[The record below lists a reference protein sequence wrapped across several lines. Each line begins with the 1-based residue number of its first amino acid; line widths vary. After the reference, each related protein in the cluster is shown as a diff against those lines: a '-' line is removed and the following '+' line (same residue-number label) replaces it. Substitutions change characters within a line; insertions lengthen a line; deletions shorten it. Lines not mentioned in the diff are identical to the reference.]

1 MKKRSKKNSIDGT
14 NLPDSRLVELLDRC
28 AISVKD
34 IETNKKSKIKMEKRE
49 DKPVQLVQKMNLEHK
64 SLEVSMLE
72 KDDFSDEELESYL
85 SKGEIK
91 ATDKVTIPPKI
102 LFVGDCTIAT
112 FGNFSASTGKAKSK
126 KTFNISAMVAAA
138 VTNTTVLNYRACLPE
153 GKRKILYFDTEQ
165 SKYHC
170 HNVLERIYKLSGL
183 SVKKDDPRLLFW
195 GLREYTP
202 KLRIALID
210 YALRKHQEVG
220 LVIID
225 GLRDLMYD
233 INNGKEATDVM
244 TVLMAWTSV
253 YDLHIH
259 TVLHLN
265 KNDNNPRGHIGTEL
279 ENKAETVLIISKN
292 LQNNSISEVRP
303 MHMRDK
309 EFSTFAF
316 HIDDNK
322 LPVLDNGISV
332 TVVKRREKS
341 LVSLDNEVHQEIL
354 SKAFKN
360 NTPTRYSDLVEM
372 VSRAYE
378 DAGYKRGTNGI
389 KDLLKLLSG
398 KGIIVKQDDAYI
410 YKSEGFV
417 NPSTEESKKV

>member
-1 MKKRSKKNSIDGT
+1 MEQKAKKKGQPT
-14 NLPDSRLVELLDRC
+14 Q
-28 AISVKD
+28 
-34 IETNKKSKIKMEKRE
+34 EK
-49 DKPVQLVQKMNLEHK
+49 QLEQQ
-64 SLEVSMLE
+64 SLEVSMLN
-72 KDDFSDEELESYL
+72 KDSFSDEELESYL
-85 SKGEIK
+85 SKGAIR
-91 ATDKVTIPPKI
+91 ACDKITVPPKI

-153 GKRKILYFDTEQ
+153 GKRSILYFDTEQ

-170 HNVLERIYKLSGL
+170 HTVLERIYKLSGL
-183 SVKKDDPRLLFW
+183 SLQKDDPRLMFW

-202 KLRIALID
+202 KLRIAVID
-210 YALRKHQEVG
+210 YALRKYEGVG

-292 LQNNSISEVRP
+292 IQNNSISEVKP

-309 EFSTFAF
+309 EFTTFAF
-316 HIDDNK
+316 HIDDNR
-322 LPVLDNGISV
+322 LPVLDSSMSV
-332 TVVKRREKS
+332 TVVKPREKS
-341 LVSLDNEVHQEIL
+341 LVSLDNDVHKEIL
-354 SKAFKN
+354 CRLFEEHAPSK
-360 NTPTRYSDLVEM
+360 YSELVEL
-372 VSRAYE
+372 VSQAYE
-378 DAGYKRGTNGI
+378 AAGYKRGMNGI
-389 KDLLKLLSG
+389 KNLIKLLSS
-398 KGIIVKQDDAYI
+398 KGIIAKEGNVYT
-410 YKSEGFV
+410 YKSECFES
-417 NPSTEESKKV
+417 PSQTLESQV

>member
-1 MKKRSKKNSIDGT
+1 MENKN
-14 NLPDSRLVELLDRC
+14 
-28 AISVKD
+28 
-34 IETNKKSKIKMEKRE
+34 NKNRQEVTEK
-49 DKPVQLVQKMNLEHK
+49 QLEHQ
-64 SLEVSMLE
+64 SLEVSMLN
-72 KDDFSDEELESYL
+72 KDSFSDEELESYL

-91 ATDKVTIPPKI
+91 ATDKIIVPQKI

-138 VTNTTVLNYRACLPE
+138 ITNSTVLNYRACLPE
-153 GKRKILYFDTEQ
+153 GKRNILYFDTEQ
-165 SKYHC
+165 SKFHC
-170 HNVLERIYKLSGL
+170 HTVLERIYKLSGL
-183 SVKKDDPRLLFW
+183 SLQEDDPRLMFW

-202 KLRIALID
+202 KLRIAVID
-210 YALRKHQEVG
+210 YALRKYDEVG

-253 YDLHIH
+253 YELHIH

-292 LQNNSISEVRP
+292 TMNNSVSEVKP

-309 EFSTFAF
+309 EFTTFAF

-322 LPVLDNGISV
+322 LPVLDSSMSV
-332 TVVKRREKS
+332 TVVKPREKS

-354 SKAFKN
+354 SKVFEEKP
-360 NTPTRYSDLVEM
+360 PTKYNELVD
-372 VSRAYE
+372 VVAQAYE
-378 DAGYKRGTNGI
+378 AAGYKRGMNGI
-389 KDLLKLLSG
+389 KGLLKLLTS
-398 KGIIVKQDDAYI
+398 KGIIVKEENGYA
-410 YKSEGFV
+410 YKSECFE
-417 NPSTEESKKV
+417 NPNTSSEK

>member
-1 MKKRSKKNSIDGT
+1 MDNK
-14 NLPDSRLVELLDRC
+14 
-28 AISVKD
+28 
-34 IETNKKSKIKMEKRE
+34 TNKNRQDIPEK
-49 DKPVQLVQKMNLEHK
+49 QLEHQ
-64 SLEVSMLE
+64 SLEVSMLN
-72 KDDFSDEELESYL
+72 KDSFSDEELESYL
-85 SKGEIK
+85 SKGEIR
-91 ATDKVTIPPKI
+91 ATDKITVPPKI

-138 VTNTTVLNYRACLPE
+138 VTNSTVLNYRACLPE
-153 GKRKILYFDTEQ
+153 GKRNILYFDTEQ
-165 SKYHC
+165 SKFHC
-170 HNVLERIYKLSGL
+170 HSVLERIYKLSGL
-183 SVKKDDPRLLFW
+183 SLKEDDPRLMFW

-202 KLRIALID
+202 KLRIAVID
-210 YALRKHQEVG
+210 YALRKYDEVG

-253 YDLHIH
+253 YELHIH

-292 LQNNSISEVRP
+292 TMNNSVSEVRP

-309 EFSTFAF
+309 EFTTFAF

-322 LPVLDNGISV
+322 LPVLDSSMSV
-332 TVVKRREKS
+332 TVVKPREKS

-354 SKAFKN
+354 GKVFEE
-360 NTPTRYSDLVEM
+360 NTPTKYNELVD
-372 VSRAYE
+372 VVAQAYE
-378 DAGYKRGTNGI
+378 AAGYKRGINGI
-389 KDLLKLLSG
+389 KGLLKLLTG
-398 KGIIVKQDDAYI
+398 KGIIVKEENGYA
-410 YKSEGFV
+410 YKSECFE
-417 NPSTEESKKV
+417 NPNKNSEK

>member
-1 MKKRSKKNSIDGT
+1 
-14 NLPDSRLVELLDRC
+14 
-28 AISVKD
+28 
-34 IETNKKSKIKMEKRE
+34 MEKRD
-49 DKPVQLVQKMNLEHK
+49 DKPVQIVQRTNHEHK

-354 SKAFKN
+354 SKAFKKN
-360 NTPTRYSDLVEM
+360 SPTRYSDLVEM
-372 VSRAYE
+372 VSLAYE

-398 KGIIVKQDDAYI
+398 KGIIVKQGDTYI
-410 YKSEGFV
+410 YKSEGFTKPNLDV
-417 NPSTEESKKV
+417 NKEV

>member
-1 MKKRSKKNSIDGT
+1 
-14 NLPDSRLVELLDRC
+14 
-28 AISVKD
+28 
-34 IETNKKSKIKMEKRE
+34 MEKRE
-49 DKPVQLVQKMNLEHK
+49 DKPVQLVQKSNLEHK

-165 SKYHC
+165 SKFHC

-360 NTPTRYSDLVEM
+360 NSPTRYSDLVEM

>member
-1 MKKRSKKNSIDGT
+1 MEKSQ
-14 NLPDSRLVELLDRC
+14 
-28 AISVKD
+28 
-34 IETNKKSKIKMEKRE
+34 NKKMPFSPHDQHE
-49 DKPVQLVQKMNLEHK
+49 
-64 SLEVSMLE
+64 SLEVSMLN
-72 KDDFSDEELESYL
+72 KDNFSDEELESYL
-85 SKGEIK
+85 KKGAIK
-91 ATDKVTIPPKI
+91 ATDKVTIPPEI

-138 VTNTTVLNYRACLPE
+138 VTNTTVLNYRASLPE
-153 GKRKILYFDTEQ
+153 GKRNILYFDTEQ
-165 SKYHC
+165 SKFHC
-170 HNVLERIYKLSGL
+170 HTVLERIYKLSGL
-183 SVKKDDPRLLFW
+183 SLRKDDSRLMFW

-210 YALRKHQEVG
+210 YALRKFDGVG

-279 ENKAETVLIISKN
+279 ENKAETVLVISKN
-292 LQNNSISEVRP
+292 VQNNSISEVKP

-322 LPVLDNGISV
+322 LPVLESGFSV
-332 TVVKRREKS
+332 TVLKRKGKS
-341 LVSLDNEVHQEIL
+341 LVSLDDKTHREIL
-354 SKAFKN
+354 SKIFEGKAPAKYN
-360 NTPTRYSDLVEM
+360 NLVEAAAK
-372 VSRAYE
+372 AYKE
-378 DAGYKRGTNGI
+378 AGF
-389 KDLLKLLSG
+389 SM
-398 KGIIVKQDDAYI
+398 
-410 YKSEGFV
+410 E
-417 NPSTEESKKV
+417 

>member
-1 MKKRSKKNSIDGT
+1 MENKN
-14 NLPDSRLVELLDRC
+14 
-28 AISVKD
+28 
-34 IETNKKSKIKMEKRE
+34 NKNRQEVTEK
-49 DKPVQLVQKMNLEHK
+49 QLEHQ
-64 SLEVSMLE
+64 SLEVSMLN
-72 KDDFSDEELESYL
+72 KDSLSDEELESYL
-85 SKGEIK
+85 SKGAIK
-91 ATDKVTIPPKI
+91 ASDKIIVPQKI

-138 VTNTTVLNYRACLPE
+138 ITNSTVLNYRACLPE
-153 GKRKILYFDTEQ
+153 GKRNILYFDTEQ
-165 SKYHC
+165 SKFHC
-170 HNVLERIYKLSGL
+170 HTVLERIYKLSGL
-183 SVKKDDPRLLFW
+183 SLQEDDPRLMFW

-202 KLRIALID
+202 KLRIAVID
-210 YALRKHQEVG
+210 YALRKYDEVG

-253 YDLHIH
+253 YELHIH

-292 LQNNSISEVRP
+292 TMNNSVSEVKP

-309 EFSTFAF
+309 EFTTFAF

-322 LPVLDNGISV
+322 LPVLDSSMSV
-332 TVVKRREKS
+332 TVVKPREKS

-354 SKAFKN
+354 SKVFEEKP
-360 NTPTRYSDLVEM
+360 PTKYNELVD
-372 VSRAYE
+372 VVAQAYE
-378 DAGYKRGTNGI
+378 AAGYKRGMNGI
-389 KDLLKLLSG
+389 KGLLKLLTS
-398 KGIIVKQDDAYI
+398 KGIIVKKENGYA
-410 YKSEGFV
+410 YKSECFEIP
-417 NPSTEESKKV
+417 NKNSEK

>member
-1 MKKRSKKNSIDGT
+1 MEQKAKKKGQPT
-14 NLPDSRLVELLDRC
+14 Q
-28 AISVKD
+28 
-34 IETNKKSKIKMEKRE
+34 EK
-49 DKPVQLVQKMNLEHK
+49 QLEQQ
-64 SLEVSMLE
+64 SLEVSMLN
-72 KDDFSDEELESYL
+72 KDSFSDEELESYL
-85 SKGEIK
+85 SKGAIR
-91 ATDKVTIPPKI
+91 ACDKITVPPKI

-153 GKRKILYFDTEQ
+153 GKRSILYFDTEQ

-170 HNVLERIYKLSGL
+170 HTVLERIYKLSGL
-183 SVKKDDPRLLFW
+183 SLQKDDPRLMFW

-202 KLRIALID
+202 KLRIAVID
-210 YALRKHQEVG
+210 YALRKYEGVG

-292 LQNNSISEVRP
+292 IQNNSISEVKP

-309 EFSTFAF
+309 EFTTFAF
-316 HIDDNK
+316 HIDDNR
-322 LPVLDNGISV
+322 LPVLDSSMSV
-332 TVVKRREKS
+332 TVVKPREKS
-341 LVSLDNEVHQEIL
+341 LVSLDNEVHKEIL
-354 SKAFKN
+354 CRLFEEHAPSK
-360 NTPTRYSDLVEM
+360 YSELVEL
-372 VSRAYE
+372 VSQAYE
-378 DAGYKRGTNGI
+378 AAGYKRGMNGI
-389 KDLLKLLSG
+389 KNLIKLLSS
-398 KGIIVKQDDAYI
+398 KGIIAKEGNVYT
-410 YKSEGFV
+410 YKSECFES
-417 NPSTEESKKV
+417 PSQTLESQV

>member
-1 MKKRSKKNSIDGT
+1 
-14 NLPDSRLVELLDRC
+14 
-28 AISVKD
+28 
-34 IETNKKSKIKMEKRE
+34 MEKRE
-49 DKPVQLVQKMNLEHK
+49 DKPVQLVQKSNLEHK

-112 FGNFSASTGKAKSK
+112 FVNFSASTGKAKSK

-360 NTPTRYSDLVEM
+360 NSPTRYSDLVEM

-410 YKSEGFV
+410 YKSDGFV

>member
-1 MKKRSKKNSIDGT
+1 
-14 NLPDSRLVELLDRC
+14 
-28 AISVKD
+28 
-34 IETNKKSKIKMEKRE
+34 MEKRD
-49 DKPVQLVQKMNLEHK
+49 DKPLQIVQRTDHEHK

-360 NTPTRYSDLVEM
+360 NSPTRYSDLVEM

>member
-1 MKKRSKKNSIDGT
+1 
-14 NLPDSRLVELLDRC
+14 
-28 AISVKD
+28 
-34 IETNKKSKIKMEKRE
+34 MEKRD
-49 DKPVQLVQKMNLEHK
+49 DKPVQIVQRTDHEHK

-112 FGNFSASTGKAKSK
+112 FGNFSASTGMAKSK

-183 SVKKDDPRLLFW
+183 FVKKDDPRLLFW

-354 SKAFKN
+354 SKAFKKN
-360 NTPTRYSDLVEM
+360 SPTRYSDLVEM
-372 VSRAYE
+372 VSLAYE

-398 KGIIVKQDDAYI
+398 KGIIVKQGDTYI
-410 YKSEGFV
+410 YKSEGFTKPNPDV
-417 NPSTEESKKV
+417 NKEV

>member
-1 MKKRSKKNSIDGT
+1 
-14 NLPDSRLVELLDRC
+14 
-28 AISVKD
+28 
-34 IETNKKSKIKMEKRE
+34 MEKRD
-49 DKPVQLVQKMNLEHK
+49 DKPVQIVQRTDHEHK

-72 KDDFSDEELESYL
+72 KDDFIDEELESYL

-360 NTPTRYSDLVEM
+360 NSPTRYSDLVEM
-372 VSRAYE
+372 VSHAYE

-398 KGIIVKQDDAYI
+398 KGIIVKQGDTYVC
-410 YKSEGFV
+410 KSEGFTK
-417 NPSTEESKKV
+417 PSPEVSKEV

>member
-1 MKKRSKKNSIDGT
+1 MENK
-14 NLPDSRLVELLDRC
+14 
-28 AISVKD
+28 
-34 IETNKKSKIKMEKRE
+34 TNKNRQDIQEK
-49 DKPVQLVQKMNLEHK
+49 QLEHQ
-64 SLEVSMLE
+64 SLEVSMLN
-72 KDDFSDEELESYL
+72 KDSFSDEELESYL

-91 ATDKVTIPPKI
+91 ATDKITVPPKI

-138 VTNTTVLNYRACLPE
+138 VTNSTVLNYRACLPE
-153 GKRKILYFDTEQ
+153 GKRNILYFDTEQ
-165 SKYHC
+165 SKFHC
-170 HNVLERIYKLSGL
+170 HSVLERIYKLSGL
-183 SVKKDDPRLLFW
+183 SLKEDDPRLMFW

-202 KLRIALID
+202 KLRIAVID
-210 YALRKHQEVG
+210 YALRKYDEVG

-233 INNGKEATDVM
+233 INNGKEATDMM

-253 YDLHIH
+253 YELHIH

-292 LQNNSISEVRP
+292 TMNNSVSEVKP

-309 EFSTFAF
+309 EFTTFAF

-322 LPVLDNGISV
+322 LPVLDSSMSV
-332 TVVKRREKS
+332 TVVKPREKS
-341 LVSLDNEVHQEIL
+341 LVSLDNEVNQEIL
-354 SKAFKN
+354 GKLFEE
-360 NTPTRYSDLVEM
+360 NTPTKYNDLVN
-372 VSRAYE
+372 VVAQAYE
-378 DAGYKRGTNGI
+378 AAGYKRGLNGI
-389 KDLLKLLSG
+389 KGLIKLLTS
-398 KGIIVKQDDAYI
+398 KGIIVKEENGYA
-410 YKSEGFV
+410 YKSELFE
-417 NPSTEESKKV
+417 NPETESEK

>member
-1 MKKRSKKNSIDGT
+1 MENKN
-14 NLPDSRLVELLDRC
+14 
-28 AISVKD
+28 
-34 IETNKKSKIKMEKRE
+34 NKNRQEVTEK
-49 DKPVQLVQKMNLEHK
+49 QLEHQ
-64 SLEVSMLE
+64 SLEVSMLN
-72 KDDFSDEELESYL
+72 KDSFSDEELESYL

-91 ATDKVTIPPKI
+91 ATDKIIVPQKI

-138 VTNTTVLNYRACLPE
+138 ITNSTVLNYRACLPE
-153 GKRKILYFDTEQ
+153 GKRNILYFDTEQ
-165 SKYHC
+165 SKFHC
-170 HNVLERIYKLSGL
+170 HTVLERIYKLSGL
-183 SVKKDDPRLLFW
+183 SLQEDDPRLMFW

-202 KLRIALID
+202 KLRIAVID
-210 YALRKHQEVG
+210 YALRKYDEVG

-253 YDLHIH
+253 YELHIH

-292 LQNNSISEVRP
+292 TMNNSVSEVKP

-309 EFSTFAF
+309 EFTTFAF

-322 LPVLDNGISV
+322 LPVLDSSMSV
-332 TVVKRREKS
+332 TVVKPREKS

-354 SKAFKN
+354 GKVFEE
-360 NTPTRYSDLVEM
+360 NTPTKYNELVD
-372 VSRAYE
+372 VVAQAYE
-378 DAGYKRGTNGI
+378 AAGYKRGMNGI
-389 KDLLKLLSG
+389 KGLLKLLTS
-398 KGIIVKQDDAYI
+398 KGIIVKEENGYA
-410 YKSEGFV
+410 YKSECFE
-417 NPSTEESKKV
+417 NPNTSSEK

>member
-1 MKKRSKKNSIDGT
+1 
-14 NLPDSRLVELLDRC
+14 
-28 AISVKD
+28 
-34 IETNKKSKIKMEKRE
+34 MEKRE
-49 DKPVQLVQKMNLEHK
+49 DKPVQLVQKSNLEHK

-360 NTPTRYSDLVEM
+360 NSPTRYSDLVEM

-378 DAGYKRGTNGI
+378 NAGYKRGTNGI

>member
-1 MKKRSKKNSIDGT
+1 
-14 NLPDSRLVELLDRC
+14 
-28 AISVKD
+28 
-34 IETNKKSKIKMEKRE
+34 MEKRE
-49 DKPVQLVQKMNLEHK
+49 DKPVQLVQKSNLEHK

-153 GKRKILYFDTEQ
+153 GKRKILYFDMEQ

-360 NTPTRYSDLVEM
+360 NSPTRYSDLVEM

>member
-1 MKKRSKKNSIDGT
+1 
-14 NLPDSRLVELLDRC
+14 
-28 AISVKD
+28 
-34 IETNKKSKIKMEKRE
+34 MEKRE
-49 DKPVQLVQKMNLEHK
+49 DKPVQLVQKSNLEHK

-341 LVSLDNEVHQEIL
+341 LVSLDNEIHQEIL

-360 NTPTRYSDLVEM
+360 NSPTRYSDLVEM

-417 NPSTEESKKV
+417 NPSTEECKKV

>member
-1 MKKRSKKNSIDGT
+1 
-14 NLPDSRLVELLDRC
+14 
-28 AISVKD
+28 
-34 IETNKKSKIKMEKRE
+34 MEKRE
-49 DKPVQLVQKMNLEHK
+49 DKPVQLVQKSNLEHK

-360 NTPTRYSDLVEM
+360 NSPTRYSDLVEM

-417 NPSTEESKKV
+417 NPSTEGSKKV

>member
-1 MKKRSKKNSIDGT
+1 
-14 NLPDSRLVELLDRC
+14 
-28 AISVKD
+28 
-34 IETNKKSKIKMEKRE
+34 MEKRE
-49 DKPVQLVQKMNLEHK
+49 NKSCMPVQNTTLEHQ
-64 SLEVSMLE
+64 SLEVSMLD
-72 KDDFSDEELESYL
+72 KDNFSDEELESYL
-85 SKGEIK
+85 MKGEIK

-292 LQNNSISEVRP
+292 LQNNSISEVKP

-332 TVVKRREKS
+332 TVVKRKEKS

-354 SKAFKN
+354 GKAFRD
-360 NTPTRYSDLVEM
+360 NTPSRYLDLVDM

-378 DAGYKRGTNGI
+378 QAGYKRGTNGI
-389 KDLLKLLSG
+389 KDLIKLLSS
-398 KGIIVKQDDAYI
+398 KGIIVKQGDEYV
-410 YKSEGFV
+410 YKSECFR
-417 NPSTEESKKV
+417 NPTTNVDEKV

>member
-1 MKKRSKKNSIDGT
+1 
-14 NLPDSRLVELLDRC
+14 
-28 AISVKD
+28 
-34 IETNKKSKIKMEKRE
+34 MEKRE
-49 DKPVQLVQKMNLEHK
+49 DKPVQLVQKSNLEHK
-64 SLEVSMLE
+64 SLEASMLE

-126 KTFNISAMVAAA
+126 KTFNISAIVAAA

-360 NTPTRYSDLVEM
+360 NSPTRYSDLVEM

>member
-1 MKKRSKKNSIDGT
+1 MVKRD
-14 NLPDSRLVELLDRC
+14 
-28 AISVKD
+28 
-34 IETNKKSKIKMEKRE
+34 
-49 DKPVQLVQKMNLEHK
+49 DKPVQIVQRTDHEHK

-360 NTPTRYSDLVEM
+360 NSPTRYSDLVEM

-410 YKSEGFV
+410 YKSDGFV

>member
-1 MKKRSKKNSIDGT
+1 MENKN
-14 NLPDSRLVELLDRC
+14 
-28 AISVKD
+28 
-34 IETNKKSKIKMEKRE
+34 NKNRQEVTEK
-49 DKPVQLVQKMNLEHK
+49 QLEHQ
-64 SLEVSMLE
+64 SLEVSMLN
-72 KDDFSDEELESYL
+72 KDSFSDEELESYL

-91 ATDKVTIPPKI
+91 ATDKIIVPQKI

-138 VTNTTVLNYRACLPE
+138 ITNSTVLNYRACLPE
-153 GKRKILYFDTEQ
+153 GKRNILYFDTEQ
-165 SKYHC
+165 SKFHC
-170 HNVLERIYKLSGL
+170 HTVLERIYKLSGL
-183 SVKKDDPRLLFW
+183 SLQEDDPRLMFW

-202 KLRIALID
+202 KLRIAVID
-210 YALRKHQEVG
+210 YALRKYDEVG

-253 YDLHIH
+253 YELHIH

-292 LQNNSISEVRP
+292 TMNNSVSEVKP

-309 EFSTFAF
+309 EFTTFAF

-322 LPVLDNGISV
+322 LPVLDSSMSV
-332 TVVKRREKS
+332 TVVKPREKS

-354 SKAFKN
+354 SKVFEEKP
-360 NTPTRYSDLVEM
+360 PTKYNELVD
-372 VSRAYE
+372 VVAQAYE
-378 DAGYKRGTNGI
+378 AAGYKRGMNGI
-389 KDLLKLLSG
+389 KGLLKLLTS
-398 KGIIVKQDDAYI
+398 KVIIVKKENGYA
-410 YKSEGFV
+410 YKSECFEIP
-417 NPSTEESKKV
+417 NKNSEK

>member
-1 MKKRSKKNSIDGT
+1 
-14 NLPDSRLVELLDRC
+14 
-28 AISVKD
+28 
-34 IETNKKSKIKMEKRE
+34 MEKRE
-49 DKPVQLVQKMNLEHK
+49 DKPVQLVQKSNLEHK

-112 FGNFSASTGKAKSK
+112 FGNFSASTDKAKSK

-360 NTPTRYSDLVEM
+360 NSPTRYSDLVEM

-378 DAGYKRGTNGI
+378 NAGYKRGTNGI

>member
-1 MKKRSKKNSIDGT
+1 MENKN
-14 NLPDSRLVELLDRC
+14 
-28 AISVKD
+28 
-34 IETNKKSKIKMEKRE
+34 NKNRQDMSNK
-49 DKPVQLVQKMNLEHK
+49 QLEHQ
-64 SLEVSMLE
+64 SLEVSMLN
-72 KDDFSDEELESYL
+72 KDSFSDEELESYL

-91 ATDKVTIPPKI
+91 ATDKITIPPKI

-138 VTNTTVLNYRACLPE
+138 VTNSTVLNYRACLPE
-153 GKRKILYFDTEQ
+153 GKRNILYFDTQQ
-165 SKYHC
+165 SKFHC
-170 HNVLERIYKLSGL
+170 HSVLERIYKLSGL
-183 SVKKDDPRLLFW
+183 SLKEDDPRLMFW

-202 KLRIALID
+202 KLRIAVID
-210 YALRKHQEVG
+210 YALRKYDEVG

-253 YDLHIH
+253 YELHIH

-292 LQNNSISEVRP
+292 TMNNSVSEVKP

-309 EFSTFAF
+309 EFTTFAF

-322 LPVLDNGISV
+322 LPVLDSSMSV
-332 TVVKRREKS
+332 TVVKPREKS

-354 SKAFKN
+354 GKVFEE
-360 NTPTRYSDLVEM
+360 NTPTKYNELVD
-372 VSRAYE
+372 VVAQAYE
-378 DAGYKRGTNGI
+378 AAGYKRGMNGI
-389 KDLLKLLSG
+389 KGLLKLLTS
-398 KGIIVKQDDAYI
+398 KGIIVKEENGYA
-410 YKSEGFV
+410 YKSECFE
-417 NPSTEESKKV
+417 NPNTSSEK

>member
-1 MKKRSKKNSIDGT
+1 
-14 NLPDSRLVELLDRC
+14 
-28 AISVKD
+28 
-34 IETNKKSKIKMEKRE
+34 MEKRD
-49 DKPVQLVQKMNLEHK
+49 DKPVQIVQRTDHEHK

-153 GKRKILYFDTEQ
+153 EKRKILYFDTEQ

-354 SKAFKN
+354 SKAFKKN
-360 NTPTRYSDLVEM
+360 SPTRYSDLVEM

-398 KGIIVKQDDAYI
+398 KGIIVKQGDTYI
-410 YKSEGFV
+410 YKSEGFTKPNLDV
-417 NPSTEESKKV
+417 NKEV

>member
-1 MKKRSKKNSIDGT
+1 MENK
-14 NLPDSRLVELLDRC
+14 
-28 AISVKD
+28 
-34 IETNKKSKIKMEKRE
+34 TNKNRQDIPEK
-49 DKPVQLVQKMNLEHK
+49 QLEHQ
-64 SLEVSMLE
+64 SLEVSMLN
-72 KDDFSDEELESYL
+72 KDSFSDEELESYL

-91 ATDKVTIPPKI
+91 ATDKITVPPKI

-138 VTNTTVLNYRACLPE
+138 VTNSTVLNYRACLPE
-153 GKRKILYFDTEQ
+153 GKRNILYFDTEQ
-165 SKYHC
+165 SKFHC
-170 HNVLERIYKLSGL
+170 HTVLERIYKLSGL
-183 SVKKDDPRLLFW
+183 SLKEDDPRLMFW

-202 KLRIALID
+202 KLRIAVID
-210 YALRKHQEVG
+210 YALRKYDEVG

-253 YDLHIH
+253 YELHIH

-292 LQNNSISEVRP
+292 TMNNSVSEVKP

-309 EFSTFAF
+309 EFTTFAF

-322 LPVLDNGISV
+322 LPVLDSSMSV
-332 TVVKRREKS
+332 TVVKPREKS

-354 SKAFKN
+354 GKVFEE
-360 NTPTRYSDLVEM
+360 NTPTKYNELVD
-372 VSRAYE
+372 VVAQAYE
-378 DAGYKRGTNGI
+378 AAGYKRGVNGI
-389 KDLLKLLSG
+389 KGLLKLLTG
-398 KGIIVKQDDAYI
+398 KGIIVKEENGYA
-410 YKSEGFV
+410 YKSECFE
-417 NPSTEESKKV
+417 NPNTKSEK

>member
-1 MKKRSKKNSIDGT
+1 MENKN
-14 NLPDSRLVELLDRC
+14 
-28 AISVKD
+28 
-34 IETNKKSKIKMEKRE
+34 NKNRRDMSNK
-49 DKPVQLVQKMNLEHK
+49 QLEHQ
-64 SLEVSMLE
+64 SLEVSMLN
-72 KDDFSDEELESYL
+72 KDSFSDEELESYL

-91 ATDKVTIPPKI
+91 ATDKITIPPKI

-138 VTNTTVLNYRACLPE
+138 VTNSTVLNYRACLPE
-153 GKRKILYFDTEQ
+153 GKRNILYFDTEQ
-165 SKYHC
+165 SKFHC
-170 HNVLERIYKLSGL
+170 HSVLERIYKLSGL
-183 SVKKDDPRLLFW
+183 SLKEDDPRLMFW

-202 KLRIALID
+202 KLRIAVID
-210 YALRKHQEVG
+210 YALRKYDEVG

-253 YDLHIH
+253 YELHIH

-292 LQNNSISEVRP
+292 TMNNSVSEVKP

-309 EFSTFAF
+309 EFTTFAF

-322 LPVLDNGISV
+322 LPVLDSSMSV
-332 TVVKRREKS
+332 TVVKPREKS

-354 SKAFKN
+354 GKLFEE
-360 NTPTRYSDLVEM
+360 NTPTKYNDLVN
-372 VSRAYE
+372 VVAQAYE
-378 DAGYKRGTNGI
+378 AAGYKRGLNGI
-389 KDLLKLLSG
+389 KGLIKLLTS
-398 KGIIVKQDDAYI
+398 KGIIVKEENGYA
-410 YKSEGFV
+410 YKSELFEY
-417 NPSTEESKKV
+417 PEPESEK

>member
-1 MKKRSKKNSIDGT
+1 
-14 NLPDSRLVELLDRC
+14 
-28 AISVKD
+28 
-34 IETNKKSKIKMEKRE
+34 MEKRE
-49 DKPVQLVQKMNLEHK
+49 DKPVQLVQKSNLEHK

-91 ATDKVTIPPKI
+91 STDKVTIPPKI

-360 NTPTRYSDLVEM
+360 NSPTRYSDLVEM

-410 YKSEGFV
+410 YKPEGFV

>member
-1 MKKRSKKNSIDGT
+1 
-14 NLPDSRLVELLDRC
+14 
-28 AISVKD
+28 
-34 IETNKKSKIKMEKRE
+34 MEKRE
-49 DKPVQLVQKMNLEHK
+49 DKPVQLVQKSNHEHK

-341 LVSLDNEVHQEIL
+341 LVRLDNEVHQEIL

-360 NTPTRYSDLVEM
+360 NSPTRYSDLVEM

-417 NPSTEESKKV
+417 NPSTEECKKV

>member
-1 MKKRSKKNSIDGT
+1 
-14 NLPDSRLVELLDRC
+14 
-28 AISVKD
+28 
-34 IETNKKSKIKMEKRE
+34 MEKRE
-49 DKPVQLVQKMNLEHK
+49 DKPVQLVQKSNLEHK

-360 NTPTRYSDLVEM
+360 NSPTRYSDLVEM

-398 KGIIVKQDDAYI
+398 KGIIAKQDDAYI

>member
-1 MKKRSKKNSIDGT
+1 
-14 NLPDSRLVELLDRC
+14 
-28 AISVKD
+28 
-34 IETNKKSKIKMEKRE
+34 MEKRE
-49 DKPVQLVQKMNLEHK
+49 DKPVQLVQKSNLEHK

-316 HIDDNK
+316 HIGDNK

-360 NTPTRYSDLVEM
+360 NSPTRYSDLVEM

>member
-1 MKKRSKKNSIDGT
+1 
-14 NLPDSRLVELLDRC
+14 
-28 AISVKD
+28 
-34 IETNKKSKIKMEKRE
+34 MEKRE
-49 DKPVQLVQKMNLEHK
+49 DKPVQLVQKTNLEHK

-360 NTPTRYSDLVEM
+360 NSPTRYSDLVEM
-372 VSRAYE
+372 VSHAYE

>member
-1 MKKRSKKNSIDGT
+1 MENKN
-14 NLPDSRLVELLDRC
+14 
-28 AISVKD
+28 
-34 IETNKKSKIKMEKRE
+34 NKNRRDMSNK
-49 DKPVQLVQKMNLEHK
+49 QLEHQ
-64 SLEVSMLE
+64 SLEVSMLN
-72 KDDFSDEELESYL
+72 KDSFSDEELESYL

-91 ATDKVTIPPKI
+91 ATDKITIPPKI

-138 VTNTTVLNYRACLPE
+138 VTNSTVLNYRACLPE
-153 GKRKILYFDTEQ
+153 GKRNILYFDTEQ
-165 SKYHC
+165 SKFHC
-170 HNVLERIYKLSGL
+170 HSVLERIYKLSGL
-183 SVKKDDPRLLFW
+183 SLKEDDPRLMFW

-202 KLRIALID
+202 KLRIAVID
-210 YALRKHQEVG
+210 YALRKYDEVG

-253 YDLHIH
+253 YELHIH

-292 LQNNSISEVRP
+292 TMNNSVSEVKP

-309 EFSTFAF
+309 EFTTFAF

-322 LPVLDNGISV
+322 LPVLDSSMSV
-332 TVVKRREKS
+332 TVVKPREKS

-354 SKAFKN
+354 GKLFEE
-360 NTPTRYSDLVEM
+360 NTPTKYNDLVN
-372 VSRAYE
+372 VVAQAYE
-378 DAGYKRGTNGI
+378 AAGYKRGLNGI
-389 KDLLKLLSG
+389 KGLIKLLTS
-398 KGIIVKQDDAYI
+398 KGIIVKEENGYA
-410 YKSEGFV
+410 YKSELFEK
-417 NPSTEESKKV
+417 PEPESEK

>member
-1 MKKRSKKNSIDGT
+1 
-14 NLPDSRLVELLDRC
+14 
-28 AISVKD
+28 
-34 IETNKKSKIKMEKRE
+34 MEKRE
-49 DKPVQLVQKMNLEHK
+49 DKPVQLVQKSNLEHK

-332 TVVKRREKS
+332 TVVKRRKKS

-360 NTPTRYSDLVEM
+360 NSPTRYSDLVEM